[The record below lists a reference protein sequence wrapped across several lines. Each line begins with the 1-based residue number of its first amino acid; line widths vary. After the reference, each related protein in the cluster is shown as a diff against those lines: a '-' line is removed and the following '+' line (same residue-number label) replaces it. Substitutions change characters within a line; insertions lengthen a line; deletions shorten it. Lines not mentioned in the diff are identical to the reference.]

1 MDLLSNINLLKGVGE
16 KTQYYLDLE
25 NVHTLKDLL
34 LYLPKK
40 YTVFLK
46 ENISNIVEDKKIIIS
61 GTINSFISKK
71 MRYNQEMVIIY
82 INNNGKNVKC
92 VFFGQG
98 YIKYNIRKGLFV
110 TICGTYKVIDKE
122 LIGYKILDIDKDIYI
137 DIDYKSELK
146 NSLITRLISQMYNLD
161 IKLDDILPSYL
172 KEKYRLLDYSNYIY
186 KSHFPSSLDDIKQ
199 IIRRKKY
206 SEFLDYCTSLRLLE
220 DSIYK
225 IKKEERKIDRLYID
239 KFISNL
245 PYKLTLGQE
254 NVINDI
260 ILDIKSNHIMNRLIE
275 GDVGSGKTII
285 SFISMLLEIKSGYQV
300 LLMAPTEILA
310 KQHYEKFIKL
320 TRNLNIETRLLTSN
334 IKKQYIDETIEGLN
348 SGRINCLI
356 STQAVL
362 YRDDLFKNLGLI
374 VIDEQHRFGVLQRSK
389 LLNYYQN
396 VDALYL
402 SATPIPRTLGLTQF
416 GDLALS
422 ELKDKPNGRKDIK
435 TKIINYNEL
444 YDLKNT
450 ILEEINNN
458 HQIFVVVSQIE
469 DGFMDLYDLNS
480 AEELFKEI
488 APNARIAKINGKISE
503 KNKDKIMNDFS
514 NHNYDILISTT
525 VIEVGIDIKDATL
538 MFILDSDRF
547 GLSTLHQLRGRVGRN
562 DLESFCY
569 LVTKNRDNERLKSLE
584 KTNDCFELAEIDLK
598 LRGPG
603 DILGNLQS
611 GFVNLDFG
619 ADYNIYKCALEDSK
633 DLVCNHND
641 LDYIKLLKNKLL
653 EKNNK
658 LN

>member
-1 MDLLSNINLLKGVGE
+1 MVILYINLNGR
-16 KTQYYLDLE
+16 
-25 NVHTLKDLL
+25 
-34 LYLPKK
+34 
-40 YTVFLK
+40 
-46 ENISNIVEDKKIIIS
+46 NI
-61 GTINSFISKK
+61 
-71 MRYNQEMVIIY
+71 
-82 INNNGKNVKC
+82 KC

-98 YIKYNIRKGLFV
+98 YIKYNIRKGMFV
-110 TICGTYKVIDKE
+110 TICGTYKIIDKE
-122 LIGYKILDIDKDIYI
+122 IVGYKILDSDNDIYI

-146 NSLITRLISQMYNLD
+146 NSLISKLISQIYNLD
-161 IKLDDILPSYL
+161 FQLDDNIPAYL
-172 KEKYRLLDYSNYIY
+172 REKYRLLDYFDFIY
-186 KSHFPSSLDDIKQ
+186 KSHFPKSLNDIKQ

-206 SEFLDYCTSLRLLE
+206 IEFLNYCTSLRLLE
-220 DSIYK
+220 DSVLK
-225 IKKEERKIDRLYID
+225 IKKTERKIDKCFID
-239 KFISNL
+239 NFISNL
-245 PYKLTLGQE
+245 PYKLTFGQE

-285 SFISMLLEIKSGYQV
+285 SFISMLLEIRSGYQV

-334 IKKQYIDETIEGLN
+334 IKKQYVDETIDGLN

-362 YRDDLFKNLGLI
+362 YRNDLFNNLGLI
-374 VIDEQHRFGVLQRSK
+374 VIDEQHRFGVEQRSK
-389 LLNYYQN
+389 LLNYYKN

-422 ELKDKPNGRKDIK
+422 ELREKPNGRKDIK
-435 TKIINYNEL
+435 TKIININEL
-444 YDLKNT
+444 FDLKNK
-450 ILEEINNN
+450 IHEEINNK

-480 AEELFKEI
+480 AEKLFKEI
-488 APNARIAKINGKISE
+488 VPEARIAKINGKINE
-503 KNKDKIMNDFS
+503 KLKDKIMNDFS
-514 NHNYDILISTT
+514 NHEYDILISTT

-547 GLSTLHQLRGRVGRN
+547 GLSTIHQLRGRVGRN
-562 DLESFCY
+562 NLDSYCY
-569 LVTKNRDNERLKSLE
+569 LVTKNINNERLKSLE

-611 GFVNLDFG
+611 GFINLDFG
-619 ADYNIYKCALEDSK
+619 ADYNIYKCALEDSL
-633 DLVCNHND
+633 DLVLNHND
-641 LDYIKLLKNKLL
+641 LDYIKILKDKLL